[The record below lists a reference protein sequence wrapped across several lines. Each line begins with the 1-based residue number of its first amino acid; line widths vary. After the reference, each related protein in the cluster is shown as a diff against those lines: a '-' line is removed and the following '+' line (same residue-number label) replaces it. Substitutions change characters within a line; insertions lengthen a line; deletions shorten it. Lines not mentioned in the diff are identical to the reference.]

1 MYISSTAEW
10 SETQSVIK
18 PKEGEATHGT
28 NRKTSV
34 SAKKTQEV
42 SVVAE
47 FSKQG
52 LSLAGKSECA
62 KEKSPWEMFLEQ
74 REQREA
80 MLARMLLR
88 KKSAGKKRRKSSG
101 DLSRALAIARRIMRG
116 DKVPPKDESFLFR
129 YNSDLYLKAKSMAV
143 INKKPKK
150 HKSLLEDEEES
161 SGVSISNSAEKGE
174 CSSGDAGETGD
185 GETSEES

>member
-52 LSLAGKSECA
+52 LNLAGKSECA
-62 KEKSPWEMFLEQ
+62 KEKSPWEMFL
-74 REQREA
+74 EQREA